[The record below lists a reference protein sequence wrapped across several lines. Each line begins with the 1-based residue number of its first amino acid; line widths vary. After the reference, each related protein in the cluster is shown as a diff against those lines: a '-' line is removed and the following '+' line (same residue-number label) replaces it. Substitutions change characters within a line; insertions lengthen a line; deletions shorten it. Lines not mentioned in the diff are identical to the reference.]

1 MLKRISTTVTLAILV
16 AGALSL
22 SINSAMAQGHPG
34 QSAEIIDI
42 QVPGGG
48 GFDDGVEPAYF
59 PEEQANPVCRAI
71 ETVPHLFE
79 LPHEPIAS
87 FFEKALHT
95 EHDRPKTELEE
106 YAIGLQYIPP
116 RPPLLIEWNELFL
129 GPGFLKQGIEL
140 PTGAVWRPAFWLF
153 GQFRTAVQYT
163 NQNRSFDPVNEW
175 ANRLDLF
182 GQVNLSGTERILI
195 GMRPLDKEVF
205 DRRQF
210 TSYDFR
216 NGQWIDGTNANFQTL
231 FFEGDFGEVFPFLDP
246 YDTKWLDIGFS
257 VGRMPILAQQGLL
270 INEDMIDAV
279 TATRNT
285 IYGLKNLNLRATG
298 FYAWNRVNRN
308 SATTSLGNQLDP
320 GSRVFGLLTES
331 DYRHTTYDVDIVY
344 ATSSNQA
351 VYGDLLAY
359 GISGIR
365 RWHGH
370 KNTYNTSLHLLGSF
384 PVTGRTDFA
393 DQGEL
398 LFAQTSWTPHK
409 TEDLIYLNAFWAID
423 QFTSPMRG
431 PLMGG
436 PLGQTGLLFSAPG
449 IGRVG
454 APIGVRTNNRAGA
467 SLGYQM
473 FFHHTREQ
481 VIVEV
486 GGHKETRGSQNT
498 GALGL
503 LVRYQRAIR
512 QHFIFLVD
520 GFVAKRESMN
530 TSPGA
535 RAEVR
540 IKF

>member
-1 MLKRISTTVTLAILV
+1 MVKRTRTAVALAILI
-16 AGALSL
+16 AAALSL
-22 SINSAMAQGHPG
+22 WTKPAQAQVELGENT
-34 QSAEIIDI
+34 EILEIH
-42 QVPGGG
+42 VPGGG
-48 GFDDGVEPAYF
+48 GFDEELYPAHF
-59 PEEQANPVCRAI
+59 PEEKANPVCKAI
-71 ETVPHLFE
+71 ESVPHMLE
-79 LPHEPIAS
+79 LPHEPMAK
-87 FFEKALHT
+87 FFEKVFHT
-95 EHDRPKTELEE
+95 EHDQPKTELEE
-106 YAIGLQYIPP
+106 YAIGLQYVPE

-153 GQFRTAVQYT
+153 GEFRTAVQYT
-163 NQNRSFDPVNEW
+163 DLNRGFDPVSEW

-182 GQVNLSGTERILI
+182 GQINLSGTERILI
-195 GMRPLDKEVF
+195 GMRPLDEERF
-205 DRRQF
+205 DRREF
-210 TSYDFR
+210 ASYDFR
-216 NGQWIDGTNANFQTL
+216 NGRWIDGENADFQTL
-231 FFEGDFGEVFPFLDP
+231 FFEGDFGEIFPCLDP
-246 YDTKWLDIGFS
+246 YDSKWLDIGFS

-279 TATRNT
+279 TVTRNT

-298 FYAWNRVNRN
+298 FYAWDQVTRN
-308 SATTSLGNQLDP
+308 SATTTRGNEFDP
-320 GSRVFGLLTES
+320 SSRVVGILTES
-331 DYRHTTYDVDIVY
+331 DYRYNTFNLDVVY
-344 ATSSNQA
+344 ASSDNAA
-351 VYGDLLAY
+351 VYGDVLAY

-370 KNTYNTSLHLLGSF
+370 ENTYNTSLHLLGSY

-423 QFTSPMRG
+423 QYTSPTRG
-431 PLMGG
+431 PLQGG
-436 PLGQTGLLFSAPG
+436 ALGQTGLLFSAPG
-449 IGRVG
+449 LGRVG

-481 VIVEV
+481 VIVEL
-486 GGHKETRGSQNT
+486 GGHKETKGPDNT

-503 LVRYQRAIR
+503 MLRYQRAFK

-535 RAEVR
+535 RAEIR